1 MQFNEKLLKKLGEML
16 ERYNELETLLSD
28 PEVIS
33 DNARYTSYVK
43 EHGRLSKFVGKYSQ
57 LDETLKQKEEARA
70 ILSENNGD
78 KDLHNLARDE
88 VNNLEKKEA
97 QLFEEIKG
105 YFFTEGDKSHKNV
118 IMEIRAGTGGE
129 EAALFVADLFRMY
142 TKYAEKQKWKVEML
156 ASSRTEMGGFKEITF
171 SVSGEKVY
179 QKLCYESGAHRVQ
192 RVPATETSGRIH
204 TSAAT
209 VAVLPEI
216 EEVEIKIDP
225 KDIEVDTFRSS
236 GPGGQKVNKTSSAV
250 RITHIPTGLVV
261 KCMDEKSQHRN
272 RDKAMRI
279 LRSRLYSFLQ
289 DQKKTERDKTRRT
302 QIGSGDRSEKI
313 RTYNYPQNRVTDH
326 RIGLNLYSLDRI
338 MLGEMDEL
346 TEAMINHGKE
356 EKMKE
361 LAATL

>member
-1 MQFNEKLLKKLGEML
+1 
-16 ERYNELETLLSD
+16 
-28 PEVIS
+28 
-33 DNARYTSYVK
+33 
-43 EHGRLSKFVGKYSQ
+43 
-57 LDETLKQKEEARA
+57 
-70 ILSENNGD
+70 
-78 KDLHNLARDE
+78 
-88 VNNLEKKEA
+88 
-97 QLFEEIKG
+97 
-105 YFFTEGDKSHKNV
+105 
-118 IMEIRAGTGGE
+118 MEIRAGTGGE
-129 EAALFVADLFRMY
+129 EAALFAADLFRMY

-156 ASSRTEMGGFKEITF
+156 ASSPTEMRGFKEITF
-171 SVSGEKVY
+171 SISGEAVY
-179 QKLCYESGAHRVQ
+179 QKFCYESGTHRVQ

-225 KDIEVDTFRSS
+225 KDIEIDTFRAS

-261 KCMDEKSQHRN
+261 KCMDEKSQHKN
-272 RDKAMRI
+272 RSKAMRI

-289 DQKKTERDKTRRT
+289 DQKKDERDKTRRT

-326 RIGLNLYSLDRI
+326 RINLNLYSLEKI

-346 TEAMINHGKE
+346 TEAMTNHGKE